1 MKWAWQVSWMGKDEN
16 IQENFVRKTEENKTY
31 GRTRRR
37 WIYLRSYLLTYSLEQ
52 SPSCEANQLSG
63 NQDIPQILE
72 KPNVDSHIH
81 KCPLTV
87 AILSQFN
94 PVHIPHNLLPEDL
107 F

>member
-1 MKWAWQVSWMGKDEN
+1 MKWAWQVSWVGKDEN
-16 IQENFVRKTEENKTY
+16 IQEDFVRKTEENRTF

-37 WIYLRSYLLTYSLEQ
+37 WIYLISYLLSYSLEQ

-72 KPNVDSHIH
+72 KPNVHSHIH
-81 KCPLTV
+81 KSATLV
-87 AILSQFN
+87 AILSQFD
-94 PVHIPHNLLPEDL
+94 PVHIPYILLPKNL